1 MFPQNISLFILLIK
15 IHICNTYINEK
26 LIFNYGFII
35 KNILFFVY
43 LGVTPDISQ
52 SAFEDLNVVCGLVK
66 SYFRTLPIP
75 VITFDL
81 YDQFITAVSKYLFFV
96 FLFFLYLIEQRIVSL
111 KQYFEEQ
118 YIYFFNIFFKD
129 QNSWNNSF
137 FKSNKLMLVLCF

>member
-1 MFPQNISLFILLIK
+1 MDSQSTPQNISFFILLIK

-118 YIYFFNIFFKD
+118 LKIYFLV
-129 QNSWNNSF
+129 SF
-137 FKSNKLMLVLCF
+137 QILSSFHLSLIHI